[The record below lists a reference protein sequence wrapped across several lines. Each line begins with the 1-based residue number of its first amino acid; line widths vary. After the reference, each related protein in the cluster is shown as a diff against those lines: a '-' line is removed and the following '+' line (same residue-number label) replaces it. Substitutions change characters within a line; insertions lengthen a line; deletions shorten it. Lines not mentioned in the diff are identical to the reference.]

1 MNLFE
6 PAEFSQSCPTLS
18 MRVADDRVR
27 RVAPVGARLY
37 YTSMFASM
45 PRATGTE
52 AVVLV
57 LGVGNAMK
65 GDDGF
70 GPLLVNLLL
79 ERGAA
84 VGTTDEFRD
93 GRPRIVALDCGTT
106 PENYT
111 SVIRRL
117 QPGMLL
123 IVDAAEMGL
132 RAGEC
137 RIIARDRIGSLGLS
151 THSMPLT
158 LFMSYVDDL
167 VERIA
172 LVGVQPHS
180 MALGAEMSPEVAA
193 AADNLA
199 ECLVRGGLEDLPVLA

>member
-1 MNLFE
+1 
-6 PAEFSQSCPTLS
+6 
-18 MRVADDRVR
+18 MRVADDRVGL
-27 RVAPVGARLY
+27 VAPSGTRLY
-37 YTSMFASM
+37 HNGVFDRTHQ
-45 PRATGTE
+45 ATRTE
-52 AVVLV
+52 ADLLV

-84 VGTTDEFRD
+84 VGRTDEFRD
-93 GRPRIVALDCGTT
+93 GRRRIVALDCGTT

-117 QPGMLL
+117 HPKMLL
-123 IVDAAEMGL
+123 IVDAAEMGIG
-132 RAGEC
+132 AGEC
-137 RIIARDRIGSLGLS
+137 RIIPRDRVGSLGLS

-167 VERIA
+167 VESIV

-180 MALGAEMSPEVAA
+180 MALGVELSPEVAA
-193 AADNLA
+193 AAENLA
-199 ECLVRGGLEDLPVLA
+199 ECLVRGGLDDLPVLA

>member
-27 RVAPVGARLY
+27 RVAPLGTRLY
-37 YTSMFASM
+37 HSSVSTRM
-45 PRATGTE
+45 PRITGTE

-65 GDDGF
+65 GDDGV
-70 GPLLVNLLL
+70 GPLLVHRLV
-79 ERGAA
+79 EKGAA
-84 VGTTDEFRD
+84 VGTPDELRD

-117 QPGMLL
+117 KPKMLL
-123 IVDAAEMGL
+123 IVDAAEMEL
-132 RAGEC
+132 EAGAC
-137 RIIARDRIGSLGLS
+137 RIISRDRVSSLGLS

-167 VERIA
+167 VEHIV

-180 MALGAEMSPEVAA
+180 MALGVAISPEVAS
-193 AADNLA
+193 AADDLA
-199 ECLVRGGLEDLPVLA
+199 ECIVRGSVDELPVLV